1 MKVRNTSI
9 VNLHSL
15 VLKYYK
21 IAVDVLGIW
30 WYTIRYK
37 FIKMG
42 AFAMEK
48 IKNAE
53 KIVEIL
59 HKNCK
64 LSLEQ
69 VAAMLNMNITE
80 VAEAIDEL
88 EKNGTILGYGA
99 VVNWEKVS
107 GRNKVTAYI
116 ELKVAPQ
123 RHNGF
128 NRIAERIYQ
137 YPEVTSLNLMSGSY
151 DFGVTV
157 EGDNIKD
164 ISLFVSEHLAPMES
178 VLSTATH
185 FVLKRYKED
194 GVVLDVEEKDER
206 EVISL

>member
-1 MKVRNTSI
+1 
-9 VNLHSL
+9 
-15 VLKYYK
+15 
-21 IAVDVLGIW
+21 
-30 WYTIRYK
+30 
-37 FIKMG
+37 
-42 AFAMEK
+42 MEK

-64 LSLEQ
+64 LSIEQ
-69 VAAMLNMNITE
+69 LAAMLNMNITE
-80 VAEAIDEL
+80 VAESIDEL

>member
-1 MKVRNTSI
+1 MEVRNTSI
-9 VNLHSL
+9 VNLHSF

-30 WYTIRYK
+30 WYTIRNK
-37 FIKMG
+37 FIKME

-80 VAEAIDEL
+80 VAESIDEL

>member
-1 MKVRNTSI
+1 MK
-9 VNLHSL
+9 
-15 VLKYYK
+15 
-21 IAVDVLGIW
+21 
-30 WYTIRYK
+30 
-37 FIKMG
+37 
-42 AFAMEK
+42 E

-59 HKNCK
+59 HKNCR

-69 VAAMLNMNITE
+69 VAAMLNMNTSE

-88 EKNGTILGYGA
+88 EKNGTILGYGSI
-99 VVNWEKVS
+99 VNWEKLPS
-107 GRNKVTAYI
+107 RNKVTAYI

-194 GVVLDVEEKDER
+194 GVIFDVRDKDER

>member
-1 MKVRNTSI
+1 MK
-9 VNLHSL
+9 
-15 VLKYYK
+15 
-21 IAVDVLGIW
+21 
-30 WYTIRYK
+30 
-37 FIKMG
+37 
-42 AFAMEK
+42 E

-69 VAAMLNMNITE
+69 VAAMLNMKPEE
-80 VAEAIDEL
+80 VAESIDAL
-88 EKNGTILGYGA
+88 EKNGTILGYGSI
-99 VVNWEKVS
+99 VNWEKIS
-107 GRNKVTAYI
+107 SRNKVTAYI

-194 GVVLDVEEKDER
+194 GVIFDIKDNDER

>member
-1 MKVRNTSI
+1 
-9 VNLHSL
+9 
-15 VLKYYK
+15 
-21 IAVDVLGIW
+21 
-30 WYTIRYK
+30 
-37 FIKMG
+37 
-42 AFAMEK
+42 MEK

-53 KIVEIL
+53 KIVETL

-64 LSLEQ
+64 LSIEQ

-80 VAEAIDEL
+80 VAESIDEL

>member
-1 MKVRNTSI
+1 
-9 VNLHSL
+9 
-15 VLKYYK
+15 
-21 IAVDVLGIW
+21 
-30 WYTIRYK
+30 
-37 FIKMG
+37 
-42 AFAMEK
+42 MEK

-64 LSLEQ
+64 LSIEQ

-80 VAEAIDEL
+80 VAESIDEL

-107 GRNKVTAYI
+107 ERNKVTAYI

>member
-1 MKVRNTSI
+1 
-9 VNLHSL
+9 
-15 VLKYYK
+15 
-21 IAVDVLGIW
+21 
-30 WYTIRYK
+30 
-37 FIKMG
+37 MG

-80 VAEAIDEL
+80 VAESIDEL

>member
-1 MKVRNTSI
+1 
-9 VNLHSL
+9 
-15 VLKYYK
+15 
-21 IAVDVLGIW
+21 
-30 WYTIRYK
+30 
-37 FIKMG
+37 
-42 AFAMEK
+42 MEK

-80 VAEAIDEL
+80 VAESIDEL

>member
-1 MKVRNTSI
+1 
-9 VNLHSL
+9 
-15 VLKYYK
+15 
-21 IAVDVLGIW
+21 
-30 WYTIRYK
+30 
-37 FIKMG
+37 
-42 AFAMEK
+42 MEK

-64 LSLEQ
+64 LSIEQ

-80 VAEAIDEL
+80 VAESIDEL

-178 VLSTATH
+178 VLSTAAH

>member
-1 MKVRNTSI
+1 M
-9 VNLHSL
+9 
-15 VLKYYK
+15 
-21 IAVDVLGIW
+21 
-30 WYTIRYK
+30 
-37 FIKMG
+37 
-42 AFAMEK
+42 
-48 IKNAE
+48 
-53 KIVEIL
+53 
-59 HKNCK
+59 
-64 LSLEQ
+64 
-69 VAAMLNMNITE
+69 
-80 VAEAIDEL
+80 
-88 EKNGTILGYGA
+88 
-99 VVNWEKVS
+99 NWEKVS

>member
-1 MKVRNTSI
+1 
-9 VNLHSL
+9 
-15 VLKYYK
+15 
-21 IAVDVLGIW
+21 
-30 WYTIRYK
+30 
-37 FIKMG
+37 
-42 AFAMEK
+42 MEK

-64 LSLEQ
+64 LSIEQ

-80 VAEAIDEL
+80 VAESIDEL

-99 VVNWEKVS
+99 VVNWV
-107 GRNKVTAYI
+107 
-116 ELKVAPQ
+116 KVAPQ

>member
-1 MKVRNTSI
+1 
-9 VNLHSL
+9 
-15 VLKYYK
+15 
-21 IAVDVLGIW
+21 
-30 WYTIRYK
+30 
-37 FIKMG
+37 
-42 AFAMEK
+42 MEK

-64 LSLEQ
+64 LSIEQ
-69 VAAMLNMNITE
+69 LAAMLNMNITE
-80 VAEAIDEL
+80 VAESIDEL
-88 EKNGTILGYGA
+88 EKNGTILGHGA

>member
-1 MKVRNTSI
+1 
-9 VNLHSL
+9 
-15 VLKYYK
+15 
-21 IAVDVLGIW
+21 
-30 WYTIRYK
+30 
-37 FIKMG
+37 
-42 AFAMEK
+42 MEK

-88 EKNGTILGYGA
+88 EKNGIILGYGA

>member
-1 MKVRNTSI
+1 
-9 VNLHSL
+9 
-15 VLKYYK
+15 
-21 IAVDVLGIW
+21 
-30 WYTIRYK
+30 
-37 FIKMG
+37 
-42 AFAMEK
+42 MEK

-64 LSLEQ
+64 LSIEQ

>member
-1 MKVRNTSI
+1 
-9 VNLHSL
+9 
-15 VLKYYK
+15 
-21 IAVDVLGIW
+21 
-30 WYTIRYK
+30 
-37 FIKMG
+37 
-42 AFAMEK
+42 MEK

-59 HKNCK
+59 HKDCK

-88 EKNGTILGYGA
+88 EKNGIILGYGA

-194 GVVLDVEEKDER
+194 GVVLDVEEMDER